1 VHSHGAFFSERGKIT
16 MLNHRNKTLAFYF
29 KNAADNKINA
39 GVKEN
44 FQAA

>member
-1 VHSHGAFFSERGKIT
+1 VHSHGAFFSERDKIT
-16 MLNHRNKTLAFYF
+16 MLNHRAKNVAFYL

-39 GVKEN
+39 GVKRK